1 MLKKPRVVKHNKELS
16 EDFIHLPAKNFE
28 YRGITWSRSTLIRL
42 ADRGEI
48 KMPGLRLTGSM
59 LKRRMIIRSSLDA
72 FIDKQ
77 LTP

>member
-1 MLKKPRVVKHNKELS
+1 MPKKPREVKHNKELS
-16 EDFIHLPAKNFE
+16 EDFIHLPAKNFN

-59 LKRRMIIRSSLDA
+59 PRRMIIRSSLDA
-72 FIDKQ
+72 FIERQ
-77 LTP
+77 LNHS

>member
-1 MLKKPRVVKHNKELS
+1 MANTPQLNQFTA
-16 EDFIHLPAKNFE
+16 EDFIPLPSKSFQ

-48 KMPGLRLTGSM
+48 KMPGLRLTGSV
-59 LKRRMIIRSSLDA
+59 LKRRMILRESLDA

-77 LTP
+77 LTA